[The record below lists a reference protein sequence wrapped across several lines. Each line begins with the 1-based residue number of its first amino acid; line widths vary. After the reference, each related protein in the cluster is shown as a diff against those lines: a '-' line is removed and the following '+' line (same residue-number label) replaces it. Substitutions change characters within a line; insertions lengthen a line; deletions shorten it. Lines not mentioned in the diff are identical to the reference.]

1 MLFEN
6 PPKNIGSLIAKS
18 ADLTNK
24 PFVHSVVKINGEYE
38 FEDENID
45 LTVNILCRD
54 KEGKRLEIYDLEL
67 ELFKSNKELVLVI
80 SKLNFPD
87 EPINDPFAAGFEP
100 EDDPNKPAAFAMI
113 SRGKFR
119 IPDYRGAAVGA
130 CRIEVRD
137 LGAVEPRP
145 TIDDVRR
152 LDGGNYHIDVR
163 PDSNKLVIELKT
175 ES

>member
-6 PPKNIGSLIAKS
+6 PPKNIESLIAKS

-38 FEDENID
+38 FEDEDID
-45 LTVNILCRD
+45 LAVNILCRD

-87 EPINDPFAAGFEP
+87 EPILWCGV
-100 EDDPNKPAAFAMI
+100 KTLWM
-113 SRGKFR
+113 
-119 IPDYRGAAVGA
+119 
-130 CRIEVRD
+130 
-137 LGAVEPRP
+137 
-145 TIDDVRR
+145 
-152 LDGGNYHIDVR
+152 
-163 PDSNKLVIELKT
+163 DSNNGIKCNSPKYSARLENLANRIK
-175 ES
+175 SFID

>member
-6 PPKNIGSLIAKS
+6 SPKNIESLIAKS

-38 FEDENID
+38 FEEEDID

-54 KEGKRLEIYDLEL
+54 KEGKRIYDLEL

-87 EPINDPFAAGFEP
+87 EPILWCGVKTLWMNSNNGKKCNAP
-100 EDDPNKPAAFAMI
+100 KYS
-113 SRGKFR
+113 SRLENLANR
-119 IPDYRGAAVGA
+119 IKSF
-130 CRIEVRD
+130 
-137 LGAVEPRP
+137 
-145 TIDDVRR
+145 ID
-152 LDGGNYHIDVR
+152 
-163 PDSNKLVIELKT
+163 
-175 ES
+175 

>member
-6 PPKNIGSLIAKS
+6 PPKNIESLIAKS

-38 FEDENID
+38 IEGEDID

-67 ELFKSNKELVLVI
+67 ELFKSDKELVLVI

-87 EPINDPFAAGFEP
+87 EPILWCGV
-100 EDDPNKPAAFAMI
+100 KTLWM
-113 SRGKFR
+113 
-119 IPDYRGAAVGA
+119 
-130 CRIEVRD
+130 
-137 LGAVEPRP
+137 
-145 TIDDVRR
+145 
-152 LDGGNYHIDVR
+152 
-163 PDSNKLVIELKT
+163 DSNNGKKCNSPKYSDRLENLANRIK
-175 ES
+175 SFID

>member
-6 PPKNIGSLIAKS
+6 RPKNIESLIAKS

-38 FEDENID
+38 FEDEDID

-87 EPINDPFAAGFEP
+87 EPILWCGVKTLWMDGN
-100 EDDPNKPAAFAMI
+100 N
-113 SRGKFR
+113 GKKCNSPKYSARLENLANR
-119 IPDYRGAAVGA
+119 IKSF
-130 CRIEVRD
+130 
-137 LGAVEPRP
+137 
-145 TIDDVRR
+145 ID
-152 LDGGNYHIDVR
+152 
-163 PDSNKLVIELKT
+163 
-175 ES
+175 

>member
-6 PPKNIGSLIAKS
+6 PPKNIESLIAKS

-38 FEDENID
+38 FEDEDID

-80 SKLNFPD
+80 SKLNFPA
-87 EPINDPFAAGFEP
+87 EPMLWCGV
-100 EDDPNKPAAFAMI
+100 KTLWM
-113 SRGKFR
+113 
-119 IPDYRGAAVGA
+119 
-130 CRIEVRD
+130 
-137 LGAVEPRP
+137 
-145 TIDDVRR
+145 
-152 LDGGNYHIDVR
+152 
-163 PDSNKLVIELKT
+163 DSNNGKKCTSPKYSGRLENLANRIK
-175 ES
+175 SFID

>member
-6 PPKNIGSLIAKS
+6 PPNSIESLIAKS

-38 FEDENID
+38 IAEDID

-54 KEGKRLEIYDLEL
+54 KEGKRLEIHDLEL

-87 EPINDPFAAGFEP
+87 EPILLSL
-100 EDDPNKPAAFAMI
+100 I
-113 SRGKFR
+113 
-119 IPDYRGAAVGA
+119 
-130 CRIEVRD
+130 
-137 LGAVEPRP
+137 
-145 TIDDVRR
+145 
-152 LDGGNYHIDVR
+152 HI
-163 PDSNKLVIELKT
+163 
-175 ES
+175 

>member
-6 PPKNIGSLIAKS
+6 PPKNIESLIAKS

-38 FEDENID
+38 FEDEDID

-87 EPINDPFAAGFEP
+87 EPILWCGV
-100 EDDPNKPAAFAMI
+100 KTLWM
-113 SRGKFR
+113 
-119 IPDYRGAAVGA
+119 
-130 CRIEVRD
+130 
-137 LGAVEPRP
+137 
-145 TIDDVRR
+145 
-152 LDGGNYHIDVR
+152 
-163 PDSNKLVIELKT
+163 DSNNGKKCNLPKYSSRLENLANRIK
-175 ES
+175 SFID

>member
-1 MLFEN
+1 MLFKN
-6 PPKNIGSLIAKS
+6 PPKNIESLIAKS

-38 FEDENID
+38 IEEEDID

-87 EPINDPFAAGFEP
+87 EPILWCGVKTLWMNSNNVKKCNSP
-100 EDDPNKPAAFAMI
+100 KYS
-113 SRGKFR
+113 SRLENLANR
-119 IPDYRGAAVGA
+119 IKSF
-130 CRIEVRD
+130 
-137 LGAVEPRP
+137 
-145 TIDDVRR
+145 ID
-152 LDGGNYHIDVR
+152 
-163 PDSNKLVIELKT
+163 
-175 ES
+175 

>member
-6 PPKNIGSLIAKS
+6 PPKNIESLIAKS

-38 FEDENID
+38 FEDEDID

-87 EPINDPFAAGFEP
+87 EPILWCGV
-100 EDDPNKPAAFAMI
+100 KTLWM
-113 SRGKFR
+113 
-119 IPDYRGAAVGA
+119 
-130 CRIEVRD
+130 
-137 LGAVEPRP
+137 
-145 TIDDVRR
+145 
-152 LDGGNYHIDVR
+152 
-163 PDSNKLVIELKT
+163 DSNNGQKCNSPKYSARLENLANRIK
-175 ES
+175 SFID

>member
-6 PPKNIGSLIAKS
+6 SSKNIESLIAKS

-24 PFVHSVVKINGEYE
+24 PFVHCVVKINGEYE
-38 FEDENID
+38 IEEEYID

-87 EPINDPFAAGFEP
+87 EPILWCGV
-100 EDDPNKPAAFAMI
+100 KTLWM
-113 SRGKFR
+113 
-119 IPDYRGAAVGA
+119 
-130 CRIEVRD
+130 
-137 LGAVEPRP
+137 
-145 TIDDVRR
+145 
-152 LDGGNYHIDVR
+152 
-163 PDSNKLVIELKT
+163 DSNNGKKCNSPKYSARLENLANRIK
-175 ES
+175 SFID